1 MFENLYSQQ
10 EAASN
15 QAKED
20 FKLNLKVITDDN
32 IHAAFENF
40 TKDEIVER
48 FIADKVWF
56 KLNDRKLS
64 LDCVESML
72 SQYNEIMLDI
82 IREGSTVKDE
92 LYKMAEREIDE
103 IINDYEVANVS

>member
-1 MFENLYSQQ
+1 MMFENLYSQQ

-20 FKLNLKVITDDN
+20 FKFTLSVITDEN
-32 IHAAFENF
+32 INAAFENF
-40 TKDEIVER
+40 TKEEIVNMLV
-48 FIADKVWF
+48 ADKVWF

-82 IREGSTVKDE
+82 IRGGSTVKDE

-103 IINDYEVANVS
+103 IINDYEVNL